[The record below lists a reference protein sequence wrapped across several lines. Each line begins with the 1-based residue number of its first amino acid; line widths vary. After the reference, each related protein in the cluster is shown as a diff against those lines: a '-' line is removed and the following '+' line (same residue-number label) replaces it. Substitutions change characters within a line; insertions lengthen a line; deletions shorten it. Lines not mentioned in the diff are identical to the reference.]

1 MWMRWLGKVAVDTG
15 CGHGGISMAGGGW
28 GAVDVEM
35 MSNQRYG
42 ELGVVTGCGH
52 GGISMAGGG
61 WGQWM

>member
-35 MSNQRYG
+35 MSNQRFG
-42 ELGVVTGCGH
+42 NWGCGEM
-52 GGISMAGGG
+52 GSTAAESSWKG
-61 WGQWM
+61 